1 MNDALKL
8 MIPIVAIVMVL
19 LIPIAWFFFD
29 NRNKEARYR
38 TMERM
43 AQSGQDPKMLERML
57 ADEPTTPRQRKQ
69 PYRGGLICLAI
80 GAAFLIA
87 DRKTHDDG
95 LPDDGPPEFVGLILV
110 FLGIALILSD
120 LMNHRRARQDA
131 AQRPP
136 EDPNPS
142 A

>member
-1 MNDALKL
+1 MDDPLKL
-8 MIPIVAIVMVL
+8 VIPIVAIVMVL
-19 LIPIAWFFFD
+19 MIPIAWFYFD
-29 NRNKEARYR
+29 SRNKQARYR
-38 TMERM
+38 AMERM

-57 ADEPTTPRQRKQ
+57 ADEPTATKQRKQ

-87 DRKTHDDG
+87 DRGTHEDS
-95 LPDDGPPEFVGLILV
+95 PPEFVGLVLV

-120 LMNHRRARQDA
+120 FMNRHRTRHDA

-136 EDPNPS
+136 DDPNPS